1 MAKAKQAII
10 LTEKQRRIL
19 SKLHTSHAGQYRYK
33 LRAKIILDSAD
44 HRRTK
49 DTLAELNIV
58 ASTVGKWR
66 DRWNNASE
74 KLACIERDEI
84 KGIEYERAICD
95 ILDDLPR
102 EGTPAKFSAEQI
114 CKIISVACE
123 APEKSGLP
131 LSHWSLPSLAAELVK
146 RQIVDSISTS
156 QLHVFL
162 KSGRYKAP

>member
-1 MAKAKQAII
+1 M
-10 LTEKQRRIL
+10 
-19 SKLHTSHAGQYRYK
+19 
-33 LRAKIILDSAD
+33 
-44 HRRTK
+44 
-49 DTLAELNIV
+49 
-58 ASTVGKWR
+58 
-66 DRWNNASE
+66 
-74 KLACIERDEI
+74 
-84 KGIEYERAICD
+84 
-95 ILDDLPR
+95 LDDLPR

-123 APEKSGLP
+123 APEKSGIP